1 MRTAALLA
9 LVLAACAS
17 APVSEGEDRAVFA
30 GYAVEPVREAALAAV
45 EEVAHSR
52 HGVRITSEGS
62 VLTEGGIGKC
72 GEHVTCRSSTAY
84 GIIGEHWTTIEVRFR
99 VVGGDTAVEVA
110 IEYESC
116 GRPRF
121 GCVPE
126 RLASTGKLE
135 RQILDGIRSR
145 LDSGGGNSTT
155 SG

>member
-1 MRTAALLA
+1 MRATI
-9 LVLAACAS
+9 VLAFVLTACAS
-17 APVSEGEDRAVFA
+17 APVTEGEDRAVFA
-30 GYAVEPVREAALAAV
+30 GYAVGPVREAALAAV

-52 HGVRITSEGS
+52 VVRITSEGS

-135 RQILDGIRSR
+135 RQILDGVRSR
-145 LDSGGGNSTT
+145 LAGGNAPDA
-155 SG
+155 G